1 MESLIVEQGNIWDM
15 ECDIRCITTN
25 GITNA
30 SGQAI
35 MGRGVA
41 LQAANLYP
49 ELKTH
54 LGSSL
59 RSGGNKVY
67 YWPEYD
73 IVTFPT
79 KHHWKQDAD
88 LRLIEKSAW
97 ELMILVIN
105 NSWKRVLLPAP
116 GTLNG
121 KLSWSNE
128 VKPMLEKLQLPD
140 SIVVIWNE

>member
-15 ECDIRCITTN
+15 ECDVRCITTN
-25 GITNA
+25 GITNV

-41 LQAANLYP
+41 LQAANRYP

-59 RSGGNKVY
+59 RSEG
-67 YWPEYD
+67 YWPEYN
-73 IVTFPT
+73 IITFPT
-79 KHHWKQDAD
+79 KHHWKQDAN
-88 LRLIEKSAW
+88 LELIAKSAK
-97 ELMILVIN
+97 ELQIMTLFN
-105 NSWKRVLLPAP
+105 NWKQVLLPAP
-116 GTLNG
+116 GTANG
-121 KLSWSNE
+121 RLSWE
-128 VKPMLEKLQLPD
+128 DVRPILEFLPD

>member
-1 MESLIVEQGNIWDM
+1 MIIEQGNIWDM
-15 ECDIRCITTN
+15 ECDVRCITTN

-30 SGQAI
+30 NGLAV

-41 LQAANLYP
+41 LQAANRYP
-49 ELKTH
+49 ELKSH

-67 YWPEYD
+67 YLPDYD

-88 LRLIEKSAW
+88 LQLIAKSAK
-97 ELMILVIN
+97 ELQIMTLYN
-105 NSWKRVLLPAP
+105 DWKRVLLPAP
-116 GTLNG
+116 GTANG
-121 KLSWSNE
+121 RLSWDN
-128 VKPMLEKLQLPD
+128 VRPILEFLPD
-140 SIVVIWNE
+140 SIVVIWNG